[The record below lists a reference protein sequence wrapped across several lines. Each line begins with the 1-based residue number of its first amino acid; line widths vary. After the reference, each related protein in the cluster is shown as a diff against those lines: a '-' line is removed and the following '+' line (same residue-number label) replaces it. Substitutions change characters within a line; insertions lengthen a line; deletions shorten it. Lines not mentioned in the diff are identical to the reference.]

1 MNENVKK
8 EDVKLFEM
16 TIYVKESGK
25 IGFEVKADEDEN
37 LPDPI
42 KMVGLLETVKMD
54 IHESASN
61 SNKGEVGDLVEV
73 ELTEDD
79 FSLPTGGELKKMG
92 LGVGDTVSLPRQIAE
107 ARSQMFEKTKL
118 SVVSDSD
125 KEDSKGE

>member
-107 ARSQMFEKTKL
+107 ARSQMFGKTKL